1 MRCVYDRDGQI
12 LPLDLHQLVVAVP
25 PDQLSRIPTIV
36 AAAAGPD
43 KVDPILGV
51 LRGRIVNIL
60 ITDETTAAELLR
72 RAK

>member
-1 MRCVYDRDGQI
+1 
-12 LPLDLHQLVVAVP
+12 VVAVP